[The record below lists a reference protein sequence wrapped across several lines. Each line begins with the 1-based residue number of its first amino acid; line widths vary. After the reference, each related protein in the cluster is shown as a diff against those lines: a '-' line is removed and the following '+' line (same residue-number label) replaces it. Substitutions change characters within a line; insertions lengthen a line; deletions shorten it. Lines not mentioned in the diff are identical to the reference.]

1 MKTLT
6 TTLEGKADQA
16 VPQWIEPKVCHYF
29 FKSALELLSCVTF
42 IVVALVNIFHIAFRV
57 MFKPEAMSVD
67 IMSCI
72 GCGA

>member
-6 TTLEGKADQA
+6 TTLEGKADQT
-16 VPQWIEPKVCHYF
+16 VPRWIEPKACHYF
-29 FKSALELLSCVTF
+29 FKSTLELLPCVTF

-67 IMSCI
+67 IMSCL
-72 GCGA
+72 GCA